1 MVKIKNI
8 IKDPL
13 THFLA
18 AGLALFLIF
27 NLVAP
32 DDSLETDPNTIVVD
46 RDAILTFMQYRAKA
60 FDPDRFEA
68 MLDAMPEN
76 DLQLMIDDYVREE
89 VLHREAL
96 ALGLDVD
103 DYVIKQRMIQKV
115 EFLARGFAEAVGNPD
130 EVATRDFF
138 EENKSDYYIQPYA
151 TFTHVFFDRERHG
164 EAELAALA
172 KAKLVLLNTGG
183 VIFSDAVKH
192 GERFPY
198 HVNYVER
205 TPDYI
210 ASHFGG
216 AMAASVFE
224 DEADGTTWRGPY
236 QSPYGVHLVLV
247 TKNVPG
253 RTPELEEVYDRVQQ
267 DAIRAAINERTE
279 LAINEI
285 LKSYEVKVDLTRPD
299 PTKVAEQEK

>member
-1 MVKIKNI
+1 MRKLL
-8 IKDPL
+8 KDPL
-13 THFLA
+13 THFLV
-18 AGLALFLIF
+18 AGLSLFLIF

-32 DDSLETDPNTIVVD
+32 DDVLKNDPNTIVVD

-60 FDPDRFEA
+60 FDKERFEA

-115 EFLARGFAEAVGNPD
+115 EFLARGFAEAISDLD
-130 EVATRDFF
+130 ELQVRAYF
-138 EENKSDYYIQPYA
+138 EENKGVYYIQPYV
-151 TFTHVFFDRERHG
+151 TFTHVFFDRERHD
-164 EAELAALA
+164 EDKLAALA
-172 KAKLVLLNTGG
+172 KNQLVVLNTGG
-183 VIFSDAVKH
+183 VVFSDAVKH

-205 TPDYI
+205 TPDYV
-210 ASHFGG
+210 ASHFG
-216 AMAASVFE
+216 AKMADSIFKI
-224 DEADGTTWRGPY
+224 EADMTTWHGPY
-236 QSPYGVHLVLV
+236 QSPYGLHLVLV

-253 RTPELEEVYDRVQQ
+253 RTPELEEVFERVQQ
-267 DAIRAAINERTE
+267 NAIRAAIYERTE
-279 LAINEI
+279 LAISEI

-299 PTKVAEQEK
+299 PTKLAEQEK

>member
-1 MVKIKNI
+1 MKKLL
-8 IKDPL
+8 KDPL
-13 THFLA
+13 THFLVV
-18 AGLALFLIF
+18 GLSLFLVF

-32 DDSLETDPNTIVVD
+32 DDVLKNDPNTIVVD

-60 FDPDRFEA
+60 FDTERFEA

-96 ALGLDVD
+96 ALGLGVD

-115 EFLARGFAEAVGNPD
+115 EFLARGFAEAISDLD
-130 EVATRDFF
+130 ELQVRAYF
-138 EENKSDYYIQPYA
+138 EENKGVYYIQPYA
-151 TFTHVFFDRERHG
+151 TFTHVFFDRERHSPDD
-164 EAELAALA
+164 LSALA
-172 KAKLVLLNTGG
+172 KDKLVELNTNN
-183 VIFSDAVKH
+183 VVFSDAVRH

-205 TPDYI
+205 TPDYV
-210 ASHFGG
+210 ASHFGR

-224 DEADGTTWRGPY
+224 SEADATTWRGPY

-253 RTPELEEVYDRVQQ
+253 RTPELEEVYNRVEQ
-267 DAIRAAINERTE
+267 DATRAAINERTE
-279 LAINEI
+279 MAISEI

-299 PTKVAEQEK
+299 PTKLAEQEK